1 MTSAFLVKHHR
12 KCDVSGDPD
21 HSKLERLMIECSIS
35 GVALAQKC
43 GVHVNTVSNW
53 RTGRHDIPG
62 AVFGYLELLAEVRR
76 LGR

>member
-1 MTSAFLVKHHR
+1 
-12 KCDVSGDPD
+12 
-21 HSKLERLMIECSIS
+21 MIECSIS